1 MKNRAKGIIKALLL
15 GAIMLSTTQV
25 FGAKL
30 SADEKLAKHS
40 LIKSAFRCNISA
52 ETIAKSYMYIGEE
65 VGARQARREMKSALS
80 TFSKNHKVL
89 SESINDPKIK
99 NLLVFV
105 KMSYDELEELIRQP
119 YSLDNAQ
126 IALDLTATISEGSRH
141 IAETYKKAIGH
152 SDPVS
157 MSGLRP
163 MVESIAKYYIAYQSG
178 IKDDNTIKLME
189 NTVKFCA
196 KLIDVRAKYP
206 ENTVAMNQAI
216 NKVERLWGVVYKF
229 YLDLDEGGLPFI
241 VFKTTTELKNKLK
254 AYDGLYSKQKRDNIK
269 ANK

>member
-1 MKNRAKGIIKALLL
+1 MRRYTKNIMKSLVIGISLLMSSQ
-15 GAIMLSTTQV
+15 A

-30 SADEKLAKHS
+30 SSSEKLAKHA

-65 VGARQARREMKSALS
+65 IGARQARRELQTALE
-80 TFSKNHKVL
+80 TFKKDHKTL
-89 SESINDPKIK
+89 TESINDPKVK
-99 NLLVFV
+99 NLLLFIE
-105 KMSYDELEELIRQP
+105 MSFDELADLIKQP

-141 IAETYKKAIGH
+141 IAEVYKKAIGH

-163 MVESIAKYYIAYQSG
+163 MFESIAKYYIAYQAG
-178 IKDDNTIKLME
+178 IKDENTIKLME
-189 NTVKFCA
+189 KTVKFCGE
-196 KLIDVRAKYP
+196 LVDVRVKYP
-206 ENTVAMNQAI
+206 NNTVAMNQAI

-254 AYDGLYSKQKRDNIK
+254 TYDGLYSQMKRDEIK
-269 ANK
+269 ASK